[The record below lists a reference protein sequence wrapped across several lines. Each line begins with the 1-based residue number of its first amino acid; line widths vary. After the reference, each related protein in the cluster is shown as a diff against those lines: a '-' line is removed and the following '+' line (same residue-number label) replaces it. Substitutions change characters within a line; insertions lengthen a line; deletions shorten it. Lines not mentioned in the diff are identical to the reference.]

1 MASWPAR
8 LRVITCVLFVLGGA
22 PVFAQGRVY
31 EAPFSGQPL
40 RQFLQQSA
48 SIACRSELG
57 DSTGYYPKG
66 SGHSLLSSGLEKQ
79 FKPASWRISLK
90 GDEEAVVV
98 PGQEGTPERFQV
110 IRRDST
116 SVILARVGQGLAG
129 GTIEVLMIDPQ
140 NGSFV
145 ASDSSIGPLWNR
157 TTVWVGRCQ

>member
-8 LRVITCVLFVLGGA
+8 LRMTACVLFVFGAA
-22 PVFAQGRVY
+22 PVFAQRIVY

-40 RQFLQQSA
+40 GQFLQRSA
-48 SIACRSELG
+48 SITCRSELA

-79 FKPASWRISLK
+79 SKPASWRLSLV

-98 PGQEGTPERFQV
+98 PGQGGTPERFQV

-116 SVILARVGQGLAG
+116 SIILARVGQGLAG
-129 GTIEVLMIDPQ
+129 GTVEILMIDPQ

-145 ASDSSIGPLWNR
+145 ASDSSVGPLWNR
-157 TTVWVGRCQ
+157 TTVWVGRCE